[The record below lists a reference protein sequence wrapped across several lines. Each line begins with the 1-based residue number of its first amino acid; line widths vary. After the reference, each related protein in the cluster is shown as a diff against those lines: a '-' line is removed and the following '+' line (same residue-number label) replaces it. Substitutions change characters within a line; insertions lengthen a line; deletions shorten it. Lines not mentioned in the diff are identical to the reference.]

1 MRVSFRVL
9 LLALSAAIVCSA
21 TTHGARAQQAPAVQT
36 EPRAELAADYSYL
49 RSNAPPG
56 GCGCFNLNGGSV
68 TFAWRLKPSFA
79 LVGDFG
85 IAHAGSI
92 TPAGYDLTLSTYTAG
107 LRYRTRLGHSSLHA
121 YGQVLVGVAHSSGAL
136 VDGDSPAVSN
146 AGAAFAAKVGGGLD
160 LKVSRRF
167 TLRLIEADYLATT
180 FDNGTNNHQ
189 NNLQVSAGIVL
200 RF

>member
-79 LVGDFG
+79 LVGD
-85 IAHAGSI
+85 
-92 TPAGYDLTLSTYTAG
+92 
-107 LRYRTRLGHSSLHA
+107 SSLHP